1 MNIMNN
7 REMSRMLK
15 WVAMVVVSVG
25 IVCCLLNI
33 AQFND
38 RNLGLM
44 VGIGFLIGGS
54 QIMLFG
60 VIAPLMQRNQ
70 EAAHPVQAL
79 VTEQAQ

>member
-1 MNIMNN
+1 MKNK
-7 REMSRMLK
+7 EMSRMLK
-15 WVAMVVVSVG
+15 WVAMIVLGVG
-25 IVCCLLNI
+25 ILCCLLNI

-60 VIAPLMQRNQ
+60 VIAPLMQKNQ
-70 EAAHPVQAL
+70 ENSQTAA
-79 VTEQAQ
+79 TEELA

>member
-1 MNIMNN
+1 MKNK
-7 REMSRMLK
+7 EMSRMLK
-15 WVAMVVVSVG
+15 WVAMIIIGVG
-25 IVCCLLNI
+25 VLCCLMNI

-60 VIAPLMQRNQ
+60 VIAPLMQKNQ
-70 EAAHPVQAL
+70 EASPATAAEEL
-79 VTEQAQ
+79 V

>member
-1 MNIMNN
+1 MKNK
-7 REMSRMLK
+7 EMARMLK
-15 WVAMVVVSVG
+15 WVAMIVIGVG
-25 IVCCLLNI
+25 IICCMINI

-70 EAAHPVQAL
+70 EFTQAE
-79 VTEQAQ
+79 VAVKESV